1 MPVAVGSGEMTLGR
15 GDRERGGGRRQ
26 DMPEGMNVEVAHK
39 LSDQERAA
47 RVRHR
52 WEELAEILEVLVLA
66 IAAIATAWSG
76 YQAARGDGHQSV
88 LYAES
93 SRDRFQADAASTL
106 GGQRLA
112 ADASMFTAWL
122 QARADSNPQLQAAL
136 VRRFTPEYR
145 GAFEAWLKTDPF
157 TGPAAPPGPGYLPSY
172 RNPQLEEAERLN
184 AHAAEAF
191 AEGTADRETADRYVR
206 VTVLFAL
213 VLFLVAVGQRFRVRG
228 VRIGVNALAVGLLV
242 YGLVTVSTLPR
253 L

>member
-1 MPVAVGSGEMTLGR
+1 MTLGR
-15 GDRERGGGRRQ
+15 GDASEVEAGR

-39 LSDQERAA
+39 LSEQEHAA

-52 WEELAEILEVLVLA
+52 WVELTEILEVLVLA

-88 LYAES
+88 LYGES

-106 GGQRLA
+106 GGQQLA

-122 QARADSNPQLQAAL
+122 QAREADNPQLQAAL

-145 GAFEAWLKTDPF
+145 SAFQAWLETDPF
-157 TGPAAPPGPGYLPSY
+157 TDPAAPPGPGYMPSY
-172 RNPQLEEAERLN
+172 RNPQLEEAKRLN
-184 AHAAEAF
+184 DQASAAF
-191 AEGTADRETADRYVR
+191 AGGTAARETADRYVR